1 MWVQGSTP
9 TPIILDQN
17 KGAEKMIFFDSAVD
31 PPLPLPLMER
41 SPLSQ
46 DLGPTPQQWRIKGHH
61 VKYASL
67 GPKWKRF
74 SWNQKE
80 LPSRPPCFDLRSG
93 QVEDRGILHQRPLD
107 SRTRTTTRTRC
118 DLKFFPVFLKKQ
130 TPWKAS
136 LHFFCTLLSVL
147 TEVKPSSDRKI
158 IKF

>member
-17 KGAEKMIFFDSAVD
+17 KGAEKMIFLDSAVD

-46 DLGPTPQQWRIKGHH
+46 GLGPTPQQWRIKGHH

-118 DLKFFPVFLKKQ
+118 DLKFFPVILKNRHPGK
-130 TPWKAS
+130 
-136 LHFFCTLLSVL
+136 LHCTFFVHCYLY
-147 TEVKPSSDRKI
+147 
-158 IKF
+158 